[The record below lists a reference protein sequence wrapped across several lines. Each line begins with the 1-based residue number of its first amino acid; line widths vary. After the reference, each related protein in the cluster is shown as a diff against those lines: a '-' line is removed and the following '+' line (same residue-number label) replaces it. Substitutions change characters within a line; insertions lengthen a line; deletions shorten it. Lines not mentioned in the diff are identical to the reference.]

1 MTDERGGD
9 PVAIAQ
15 ALPRRTGII
24 FRHHATPAKT
34 RRRLF
39 DRVRRIARMRG
50 LIMLLAGPP
59 MQARSWGADGAHHR
73 SLLVSKG
80 LRSVAVHNAREL
92 ATARRIGAD
101 LIFASPVFASASH
114 PGKRG
119 MGVSQLGLMVGAQ
132 RARTIVLGGIDA
144 KSFKKLGGMNVH
156 GWAAIDAFKRVRI

>member
-15 ALPRRTGII
+15 VLPLGSGII
-24 FRHHATPAKT
+24 FRHHATAAQA
-34 RRRLF
+34 RRQLF
-39 DRVRRIARMRG
+39 QRVRRIARARR
-50 LIMLLAGPP
+50 LILLLAGPP

-73 SLLVSKG
+73 SQLVSKG
-80 LRSVAVHNAREL
+80 LRSVAVHNSRES

-119 MGVSQLGLMVGAQ
+119 MGISRLGLLVGVQ
-132 RARTIVLGGIDA
+132 RAHTIVLGGMNA
-144 KSFKKLGGMNVH
+144 KNFKRLAGMNVH
-156 GWAAIDAFKRVRI
+156 GWAAVDAFKHVRT